1 MKKDT
6 ILLKVAN
13 AVIIYQAL
21 SMIFVFSTGFVTLF
35 IPIEIYVILFL
46 FCFFISS
53 MYIFFVLVI
62 NDNLCPNCNEY
73 FFKKKGEFMNIG
85 FSMYTKKCTNC
96 GYKLK
101 KELDFKDDLLEDR
114 DENSQ
119 SEK

>member
-1 MKKDT
+1 MNRNNFL
-6 ILLKVAN
+6 ISVAN
-13 AVIIYQAL
+13 KVIFTQVSLHVSFIGF
-21 SMIFVFSTGFVTLF
+21 IFMGDIFIILF
-35 IPIEIYVILFL
+35 IPVFLIGCLYILKL
-46 FCFFISS
+46 L
-53 MYIFFVLVI
+53 IFD
-62 NDNLCPNCNEY
+62 DNLCPNCNEY

-114 DENSQ
+114 DENSK